1 MTFRQEKSLRRGPT
15 RRYLTTVGAA
25 AIVFL
30 AGLATVQAESS
41 AVPEPINVSLQFG
54 TETGDMVITPNTLVF
69 ETGKLYR
76 LVFENP
82 SDVTHYFT
90 PPRFGKAVKTRNVE
104 VTGGKIQG
112 SKRYGGRNA
121 RRPSPYRLTE
131 IEIRPGGSAEWSF
144 EPVQAGAFDFQ
155 CSAPAHANAGMAGK
169 IVVN

>member
-1 MTFRQEKSLRRGPT
+1 MC
-15 RRYLTTVGAA
+15 RYFTSVGAA

-30 AGLATVQAESS
+30 AGLASVQAGSS
-41 AVPEPINVSLQFG
+41 ATLEPINVSLQFG
-54 TETGDMVITPNTLVF
+54 TEMGDRVITPNTLVF
-69 ETGKLYR
+69 ETGKQYR

-90 PPRFGKAVKTRNVE
+90 PLRFGEAVKTRNVE
-104 VTGGKIQG
+104 AIGGAVQG

-121 RRPSPYRLTE
+121 RRASPYRLTE

-144 EPVQAGAFDFQ
+144 EPVLAGTFDFQ
-155 CSAPAHANAGMAGK
+155 CGAPAHANAGMVGK